1 MSVAMSHS
9 PNSFD
14 EVLTRLRTEFAGV
27 KLLAL
32 GQTVYWDEPVKC
44 ILRRLLDERHPETSM
59 VVGIHDADYFS
70 RVPSSTRLPDG
81 WHILPHTDGVTKDM
95 WIATGEISSLF
106 GSEMIPTRDLLAA
119 HGVQFDKIARSY
131 PGGRDALLETATEA
145 WGWRGLA
152 HVDSAT
158 EIASGILLRDSLPH
172 LIQLLEWGFS
182 HSLDMLSDAD
192 ALRGRYEA
200 DRLLAEAREYAEA
213 HPDASIT
220 DMFRD
225 FLPRFYQ
232 RLLGYRP
239 ANLELVSMSELF
251 QFNGS
256 TAGLP
261 RFALLRAFLDPV
273 TRTAC
278 QEAYDLAV
286 QGSETF
292 TLDKFCVGAIPFD
305 LVIPGKGRGTICLR
319 DGMVVVDADEPITLA
334 VDANPSTPEELA
346 ALVEDKLGPGT
357 ALVGKALTL
366 VLMMSSEFIFVL
378 HEQASAYVPR
388 CEKMASLMKER
399 GVSLTFCPIL
409 RIGYHTWDALSE
421 CDATFSLPGHLAAA
435 FGQGEITSTELADS
449 WQAVVREQE
458 DLLGRLSRISDMD
471 QLLTFLAEKHG
482 EPWPARIAAYISAY
496 ATTREL
502 TTRADPL
509 KAESVRLRDLGHG
522 IKQEI
527 QQLEIEKGEQFRRD
541 VKPLKDALDRL
552 ELGSGDAA
560 EIARLRDELRQR
572 EAARAELQARIARK
586 REEANQAHNRSL
598 ELKHTVRSV
607 ERGAEMLQARDTLG
621 LIEYEAELARL
632 WLVRDAILV
641 SRGLTYTHH
650 RPSAWWFLLVDPEL
664 KWFNRIAET
673 AEYRFEPI
681 ESP

>member
-1 MSVAMSHS
+1 MSHS
-9 PNSFD
+9 RNSFD
-14 EVLTRLRTEFAGV
+14 EILTRLRTEFPGV

-44 ILRRLLDERHPETSM
+44 ILRRLLDERHPEARM
-59 VVGIHDADYFS
+59 VIGIHDADYFS
-70 RVPSSTRLPDG
+70 RVPSSVHLPEG
-81 WHILPHTDGVTKDM
+81 WHILPHSDGITKDM

-106 GSEMIPTRDLLAA
+106 GSETIPTRDLLVG

-158 EIASGILLRDSLPH
+158 EIASGISLRDALPH
-172 LIQLLEWGFS
+172 LIDLLAWGFS

-192 ALRGRYEA
+192 AARGRYEA
-200 DRLLAEAREYAEA
+200 DRLLAEAREYAES
-213 HPDASIT
+213 HPEASIT

-232 RLLGYRP
+232 RLLGYQP

-251 QFNGS
+251 QFNRS

-261 RFALLRAFLDPV
+261 RFNLLRAFLDPA
-273 TRTAC
+273 TRTKC

-292 TLDKFCVGAIPFD
+292 TLDRFCVGAIPFD

-334 VDANPSTPEELA
+334 TDGDPSTPEELA
-346 ALVEDKLGPGT
+346 ALVEDKLGPKT

-399 GVSLTFCPIL
+399 GVSLPFCPIL
-409 RIGYHTWDALSE
+409 RIGYHTWDALSA
-421 CDATFSLPGHLAAA
+421 CDATFNLPGHLAAA

-449 WQAVVREQE
+449 WRAVVREQE
-458 DLLGRLSRISDMD
+458 ESLGRLSRISDMD

-482 EPWPARIAAYISAY
+482 EPWPARIEAYISAY
-496 ATTREL
+496 ATIRKL
-502 TTRADPL
+502 TNRSDPL
-509 KAESVRLRDLGHG
+509 KEESVRLRDLGHQ
-522 IKQEI
+522 IKQEV
-527 QQLEIEKGEQFRRD
+527 QSLEIEKGGQFRRA

-552 ELGSGDAA
+552 ELESGDAA
-560 EIARLRDELRQR
+560 EIARLRDDLR
-572 EAARAELQARIARK
+572 EHEVTRAELQARIAQK

-598 ELKHTVRSV
+598 ELKHAVRSI
-607 ERGAEMLQARDTLG
+607 ERGEEMVKARETLG

-641 SRGLTYTHH
+641 SRGLTYTDH

-673 AEYRFEPI
+673 VELRFEEIAPA
-681 ESP
+681 